1 MDKSF
6 VTGKIALLI
15 ATVGLDL
22 SLTSF
27 RFLMTFRASGFPAKF
42 SR

>member
-15 ATVGLDL
+15 ATVAVNL
-22 SLTSF
+22 SQSSF
-27 RFLMTFRASGFPAKF
+27 NFLMTFRASDFPAKL
-42 SR
+42 S